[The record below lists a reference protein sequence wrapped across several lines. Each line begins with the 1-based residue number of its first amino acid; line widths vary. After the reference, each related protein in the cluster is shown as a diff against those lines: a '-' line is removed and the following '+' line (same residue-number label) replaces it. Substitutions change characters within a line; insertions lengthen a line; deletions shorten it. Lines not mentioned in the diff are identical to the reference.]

1 MKLKELKDYILSLPE
16 RLDDFNVINGGL
28 IESEVDDSFVFIS
41 NTVHTVY
48 VDEKLKEIQFL
59 HQTEDDIKN
68 LMKG

>member
-28 IESEVDDSFVFIS
+28 IESEIEDSFVFIS